1 MYILRHIFYVSWFVY
16 VFSRYTIDKSRP
28 VIFTGH
34 GIICCAFFNLSGLLC
49 LQVSVEKRY
58 TADFFIE
65 VIKMNS
71 KNTLEFNKIIE
82 MLSEYALNDK
92 AKERILEL
100 SPFLRENDVY
110 SNCEDTNEARK
121 ILDTVGNPPLTT
133 MKNTEKYLE
142 TASKGGMLDPKELT
156 EFQHFLSSCR
166 RLKAFLK
173 KAEIT
178 GAKIAYYGNSIDSL
192 ELLYDEIDR
201 CIHNEQVDSSASN
214 TLRDIRRKIENTNNQ
229 IKAKLDSILKGKKE
243 YFYDGF
249 VSNRSGHLTLPVK
262 KEYKN
267 QVSGSVIDIS
277 ATGATYFIEPSAIAK
292 YREELSVLEIS
303 GQREIEKI
311 LYTLTSCID
320 DFKKEIKLNIEAIET
335 LDFIF
340 AKGKLS
346 SAMKAVEAK
355 TNTKGFIKITGGKH
369 PLLKQS
375 ECVPLDF
382 ELGNGIK
389 GIIITGPNTG
399 GKTVALKTVGLFT
412 MMAQCGLHVPCI
424 EADLC
429 MTGNILCD
437 IGDGQSI
444 SENLSTFSSHI
455 KNIIEILN
463 KTNDESLVLL
473 DELGS
478 GTDPAEGMGIAV
490 SILEELKNRG
500 CLFVATTHYPEVK
513 EYAEKTEGLMNARMT
528 FDRETLA
535 PLYQL
540 KIGEAGESCALY
552 IAKRLGF
559 PQNML
564 KRAYDEA
571 YKKHNLVS
579 KADINADFLEDYS
592 YEIKDTQ
599 ISQNRIVRQTEQKKS
614 IQSHAEKFSIG
625 DSVIVYPE
633 KKLGIICQ
641 TSNAKGELGVMI
653 QKNKKLINHKRI
665 KLKTPASELYP
676 PDYDFSVV

>member
-1 MYILRHIFYVSWFVY
+1 
-16 VFSRYTIDKSRP
+16 
-28 VIFTGH
+28 
-34 GIICCAFFNLSGLLC
+34 
-49 LQVSVEKRY
+49 
-58 TADFFIE
+58 
-65 VIKMNS
+65 MNS
-71 KNTLEFNKIIE
+71 KNTLEFDKILE
-82 MLSEYALNDK
+82 MLSEYALTDK
-92 AKERILEL
+92 AKARISEL
-100 SPFLRENDVY
+100 SPFLRESEVRL
-110 SNCEDTNEARK
+110 SCEETTEARL
-121 ILDTVGNPPLTT
+121 ILDSVGNPPLTA
-133 MKNTEKYLE
+133 MKNTEKYME

-156 EFQHFLSSCR
+156 EFQQFLSSCR

-173 KAEIT
+173 KSEIT

-201 CIHNEQVDSSASN
+201 CIRNEQVDSSASN
-214 TLRDIRRKIENTNNQ
+214 TLRDIRRKIENTNGQ
-229 IKAKLDSILKGKKE
+229 IKAKLDSILKGRKE
-243 YFYDGF
+243 YFSDGF
-249 VSNRSGHLTLPVK
+249 VSNRSGHFTLPVK

-277 ATGATYFIEPSAIAK
+277 STGATYFIEPSAIAK
-292 YREELSVLEIS
+292 YREELSSLKIS
-303 GQREIEKI
+303 EMQEIEKI

-320 DFKKEIKLNIEAIET
+320 DFKTEIKLNIEAIET

-346 SAMKAVEAK
+346 GAMKAVPAK
-355 TNTKGFIKITGGKH
+355 INTESYIKIAGGKH

-375 ECVPLDF
+375 DCVPLDF
-382 ELGNGIK
+382 ELGRGIK
-389 GIIITGPNTG
+389 GIVITGPNTG
-399 GKTVALKTVGLFT
+399 GKTVALKTVGLFI
-412 MMAQCGLHVPCI
+412 MMAQCGLHIPCK

-429 MTGNILCD
+429 MTGSILCD

-455 KNIIEILN
+455 KNVIEILQN
-463 KTNDESLVLL
+463 TNEESLVLL

-490 SILEELKNRG
+490 SILEELKNRS

-513 EYAEKTEGLMNARMT
+513 EYAEKTAGLVNARMT

-559 PQNML
+559 PKNML
-564 KRAYDEA
+564 KRAFDEA
-571 YKKHNLVS
+571 YKEHDLSRKY
-579 KADINADFLEDYS
+579 DISSNFLDDYS
-592 YEIKDTQ
+592 DENKAAVKSADKI
-599 ISQNRIVRQTEQKKS
+599 IRQAEQKKP
-614 IQSHAEKFSIG
+614 IQSHAEKFSLG

-633 KKLGIICQ
+633 MKLGIICQ
-641 TSNAKGELGVMI
+641 TANSKGELGVMI
-653 QKNKKLINHKRI
+653 QKKKSLVNHKRI
-665 KLKTPASELYP
+665 KLKTPAAELYP
-676 PDYDFSVV
+676 PDYDFSVIFDSVENRKARHKLDKGHHPEVIVYVEDELK

>member
-1 MYILRHIFYVSWFVY
+1 
-16 VFSRYTIDKSRP
+16 
-28 VIFTGH
+28 
-34 GIICCAFFNLSGLLC
+34 
-49 LQVSVEKRY
+49 
-58 TADFFIE
+58 
-65 VIKMNS
+65 MNS
-71 KNTLEFNKIIE
+71 KYTLEFDKILE
-82 MLSEYALNDK
+82 MLSEYALTDK
-92 AKERILEL
+92 AKAKIAEL
-100 SPFLRENDVY
+100 SPFLKESEVKL
-110 SNCEDTNEARK
+110 SCEETTEARL
-121 ILDTVGNPPLTT
+121 ILDIVGNPPLTT

-142 TASKGGMLDPKELT
+142 TASKGGMLEPKELT
-156 EFQHFLSSCR
+156 EFQQFLSSCR

-173 KAEIT
+173 KAEAT
-178 GAKIAYYGNSIDSL
+178 GTKMAYYGNAIDSL
-192 ELLYDEIDR
+192 ELLYDEIER
-201 CIHNEQVDSSASN
+201 CIRNEMVDSSASN
-214 TLRDIRRKIENTNNQ
+214 TLRDIRRKKENTNNQ
-229 IKAKLDSILKGKKE
+229 IKVKLDTILKGKKE
-243 YFYDGF
+243 YFSDSF
-249 VSNRSGHLTLPVK
+249 VSNRNGHFTLPVK

-267 QVSGSVIDIS
+267 QISGSVIDIS
-277 ATGATYFIEPSAIAK
+277 ATGATYFIEPSTISK
-292 YREELSVLEIS
+292 YRDELSTLEIS
-303 GQREIEKI
+303 EMCEVEKI
-311 LYTLTSCID
+311 LYSLTSCID
-320 DFKKEIKLNIEAIET
+320 DFKTEIKLNIEAIET

-346 SAMKAVEAK
+346 SEMKAVPAK
-355 TNTKGFIKITGGKH
+355 INTQCYIKIAAGKH

-412 MMAQCGLHVPCI
+412 MMSQCGLHIPCK

-429 MTGNILCD
+429 MTGSILCD

-455 KNIIEILN
+455 RNIIKILE

-490 SILEELKNRG
+490 SILEELKNRR

-513 EYAEKTEGLMNARMT
+513 EYAEKAKGLINARMT

-535 PLYQL
+535 PMYQL

-559 PQNML
+559 PKNML

-571 YKKHNLVS
+571 YSEHNVS
-579 KADINADFLEDYS
+579 GTIAVNADFIDDYS
-592 YEIKDTQ
+592 DDETEKRVSLD
-599 ISQNRIVRQTEQKKS
+599 RIIRQTEQKKT
-614 IQSHAEKFSIG
+614 IQSHAEKFSLG

-641 TSNAKGELGVMI
+641 AANTKGELGVMI
-653 QKNKKLINHKRI
+653 QKRKSLINHKRI
-665 KLKTPASELYP
+665 KLKTAASELYP
-676 PDYDFSVV
+676 PDYDFSVIFDSVETRKARHKLDKGHHPDIVVQVEDELK